1 MNIKRI
7 VVGVILALP
16 LAIAALPTQQASA
29 ESVIVNPHFHTQASR
44 PTLIAVRHRVRIA
57 GHWQG
62 SGRYRK
68 WISTHYEY
76 R

>member
-1 MNIKRI
+1 MMKRI
-7 VVGVILALP
+7 IASVILALP
-16 LAIAALPTQQASA
+16 FAITALSTQQASA

-44 PTLIAVRHRVRIA
+44 PTLIASAHRVKIA

-68 WISTHYEY
+68 WIPTHYEY

>member
-1 MNIKRI
+1 MMKRI
-7 VVGVILALP
+7 IVGVILALP
-16 LAIAALPTQQASA
+16 FAITALSTQQASA

-44 PTLIAVRHRVRIA
+44 PTLIASAHRVRIA

-62 SGRYRK
+62 MGRHRR
-68 WISTHYEY
+68 WIPAHYEY